1 MTTVIAQLTHMRIS
15 RQSRGPFRVVW
26 RVPHPPMTAL
36 IRVPLKINLRNVC
49 LPGRNFYRTPPQ
61 DGHTSRDT
69 VDRRCGDKQPKGSVR
84 TAILGAALLLLGFVA
99 IVTGILPAA
108 DALAIGERVWPI
120 LLFVVAITVVTEL
133 AAEAGLFRL
142 IAQQTARW
150 GRGRAWLLWLL
161 VLALAV
167 VGTIFLSLDT
177 TAVLLTPVVV
187 ILARHAGLSPL
198 PFALTTVWMANTASL
213 LLPVSNLTNLL
224 AEHELDGVGP
234 LQFAGLTAVPALIS
248 VVVPAIILFLV
259 FRRDLVV
266 RYRTEPGEAAEDRVL
281 VIASG
286 VVVALLIPSLVSGLE
301 VWIPTVAAAL
311 ILGGFFVVRRRS
323 VFRFGLLPWQLVL
336 LASGLFLVVE
346 AAHSLGL
353 GMLLATVS
361 GTGHDPLSLLRLA
374 GVAMLGANAID
385 NLPAYLAL
393 EPVAGDPVRLVA
405 LLIGVNVGSL
415 ITPWASLATLLWH
428 ERLKALDVEISWGR
442 YALLGLIA
450 APVTVAL
457 ATLGLA
463 FVQG

>member
-1 MTTVIAQLTHMRIS
+1 M
-15 RQSRGPFRVVW
+15 
-26 RVPHPPMTAL
+26 
-36 IRVPLKINLRNVC
+36 
-49 LPGRNFYRTPPQ
+49 
-61 DGHTSRDT
+61 
-69 VDRRCGDKQPKGSVR
+69 R
-84 TAILGAALLLLGFVA
+84 TAILGAVLLVIGFLA
-99 IVTGILPAA
+99 IATGILPAS

-133 AAEAGLFRL
+133 AAEAGLFRVV
-142 IAQQTARW
+142 AEQTARW

-187 ILARHAGLSPL
+187 ILARQAGLSPL

-224 AEHELDGVGP
+224 AEHELKGVGP
-234 LQFAGLTAVPALIS
+234 LQFAALTAVPALIS
-248 VVVPAIILFLV
+248 VVVPAVILFIV
-259 FRRDLVV
+259 YRRDLLV
-266 RYRTEPGEAAEDRVL
+266 RYEARLSDSDDDRVL
-281 VIASG
+281 LIASG
-286 VVVALLIPSLVSGLE
+286 VVVALLIPALVSGLE
-301 VWIPTVAAAL
+301 VWIPAVVAAVV
-311 ILGGFFVVRRRS
+311 LGGFFAVRRRR
-323 VFRFGLLPWQLVL
+323 VLRLGLLPWQLVL

-353 GMLLATVS
+353 GTLLAAIS

-374 GVAMLGANAID
+374 GVGTLGANAID

-405 LLIGVNVGSL
+405 LLIGVNVGPL

-428 ERLKALDVEISWGR
+428 ERLKALDVEISWGK
-442 YALLGLIA
+442 YMLLGLIA
-450 APVTVAL
+450 APVTVVL

-463 FVQG
+463 LAHG

>member
-281 VIASG
+281 LIASG

-442 YALLGLIA
+442 YALLGVIA

-463 FVQG
+463 LAQG